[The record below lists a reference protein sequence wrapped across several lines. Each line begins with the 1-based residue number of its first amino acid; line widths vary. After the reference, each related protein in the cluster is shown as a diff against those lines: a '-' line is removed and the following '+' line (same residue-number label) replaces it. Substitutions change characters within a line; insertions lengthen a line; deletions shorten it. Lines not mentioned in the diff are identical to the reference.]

1 MMGLATA
8 IAAMNTDALSKTVC
22 CKYQKTKI
30 LKCKQIQ
37 VNKMM
42 SCNSSQV
49 IIPAHNCHKR
59 SKKKLKVYETN
70 DEQIIILVLIT
81 AKQLPFRVDFDSDN
95 WEVSTGAA
103 ANMEAEGGNTGFKIR
118 YFQTTC

>member
-1 MMGLATA
+1 MHSAKPYA
-8 IAAMNTDALSKTVC
+8 VSIRK
-22 CKYQKTKI
+22 
-30 LKCKQIQ
+30 LKCKQIP

-59 SKKKLKVYETN
+59 LF

>member
-1 MMGLATA
+1 MFRVQSGK
-8 IAAMNTDALSKTVC
+8 ITVC
-22 CKYQKTKI
+22 
-30 LKCKQIQ
+30 
-37 VNKMM
+37 
-42 SCNSSQV
+42 
-49 IIPAHNCHKR
+49 
-59 SKKKLKVYETN
+59 

>member
-1 MMGLATA
+1 MK
-8 IAAMNTDALSKTVC
+8 LSDK
-22 CKYQKTKI
+22 
-30 LKCKQIQ
+30 
-37 VNKMM
+37 
-42 SCNSSQV
+42 
-49 IIPAHNCHKR
+49 
-59 SKKKLKVYETN
+59 
-70 DEQIIILVLIT
+70 QIIILVLIT